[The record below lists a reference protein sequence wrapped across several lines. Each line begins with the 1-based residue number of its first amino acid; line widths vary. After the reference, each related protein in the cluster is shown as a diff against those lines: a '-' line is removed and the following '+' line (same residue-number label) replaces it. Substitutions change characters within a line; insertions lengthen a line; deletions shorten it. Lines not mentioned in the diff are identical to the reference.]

1 MFGGHQIAKKD
12 HKLIINRGYK
22 NENRKYEG

>member
-1 MFGGHQIAKKD
+1 MFGGHQIGLKN

-22 NENRKYEG
+22 NKNRKYEG